1 MEKFKLKVASMAQN
15 LETIREFIS
24 DIAVNAGFDPDTA
37 SQIELAVDEACTNAI
52 KHAHSYN
59 SEKTLELSVILRE
72 KRIEITIKDV
82 GKGFDVTR
90 VAKPDLEKYM
100 HEAKKGGFGIHL
112 MRKLMDEVH
121 FDFNPG
127 KGNRVTLVKFLKE
140 SA

>member
-24 DIAVNAGFDPDTA
+24 DIAVNAGFDPDAA